1 MYFVYYFSNFKNA
14 IKYLDDHYNSNF
26 KWVNVNGGCNF
37 FVDASYRHPIYL
49 LKTYIFQ
56 KHFTSMTRFKKSIT
70 FVLLCLLLEQ
80 V

>member
-1 MYFVYYFSNFKNA
+1 MYFVYYFTNFKNA
-14 IKYLDDHYNSNF
+14 NKYLDDHYESNF
-26 KWVNVNGGCNF
+26 KWVDVNGRCNF
-37 FVDASYRHPIYL
+37 FVGASYRHPIYL